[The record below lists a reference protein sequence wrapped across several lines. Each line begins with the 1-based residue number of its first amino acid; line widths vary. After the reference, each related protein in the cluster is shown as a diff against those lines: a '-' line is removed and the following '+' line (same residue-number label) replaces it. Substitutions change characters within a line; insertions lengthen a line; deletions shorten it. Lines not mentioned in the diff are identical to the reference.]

1 MLSARR
7 LLYASGQAGR
17 HSGQDRRTRPR
28 GEVSLLS
35 SEVHAARAPRDISF
49 KPASRSFYVS
59 EVWARGGLWLP
70 PHQGG

>member
-35 SEVHAARAPRDISF
+35 SEVHAARAPRDI
-49 KPASRSFYVS
+49 
-59 EVWARGGLWLP
+59 
-70 PHQGG
+70 